1 MDDPT
6 SSLQVIRRAYP
17 ELAINSV
24 EPHNHEGQFNNLLI
38 INDELIFRFPRY
50 ADGVA
55 SILKEIRV
63 LSRIQGCTTLPIPN
77 PIYSSQETDRV
88 GEVFMGYPC
97 LPGETLWQPVFTQI
111 EDERIID
118 RWGEQ
123 LAGFLREL
131 HAIPSQ
137 TIGNNFPLQDG
148 LAEWKN
154 LYADIRKHLFAFMRP
169 EARDEVSFH
178 FEDFLKN
185 PALHSYQPAL
195 RHGDFGF
202 GNILYDPQTMNISGV
217 IDFGF
222 VGLGDPAIDFASASV
237 LGEKIFKR
245 ICQAYPNSHSMLER
259 ARFYRGT
266 YALQEAL
273 HGLRKDDQE
282 AFESGIEPYR

>member
-6 SSLQVIRRAYP
+6 NSLQMIRRAYP

-38 INDELIFRFPRY
+38 INDELVFRFPRY
-50 ADGVA
+50 PDGVT

-63 LSRIQGCTTLPIPN
+63 LSRIQGRTSLPIPN
-77 PIYSSQETDRV
+77 PIYSSQETQRV

-97 LPGETLWQPVFTQI
+97 LPGETLWQPVLTQI

-123 LAGFLREL
+123 LAAFLREL
-131 HAIPSQ
+131 HAIPAP
-137 TIGNNFPLQDG
+137 TYGDDLPVQDG
-148 LAEWKN
+148 LAEWET
-154 LYADIRKHLFAFMRP
+154 LYADIRKHLFAYMRP
-169 EARDEVSFH
+169 DARDEVSFH

-185 PALHSYQPAL
+185 SALHSYPPAL

-202 GNILYDPQTMNISGV
+202 GNILYDPQSMNISGV

-245 ICQAYPNSHSMLER
+245 ICQTYPNSHSLLER

-282 AFESGIEPYR
+282 AFESGIEQYR

>member
-63 LSRIQGCTTLPIPN
+63 LSRIQGSTTLPIPN

>member
-50 ADGVA
+50 VDGVA

>member
-97 LPGETLWQPVFTQI
+97 LPGETLWQPVLTQI
-111 EDERIID
+111 DDERIIA

-131 HAIPSQ
+131 HAIPAQ
-137 TIGNNFPLQDG
+137 TIGDNLPLQDG
-148 LAEWKN
+148 LAEWEN

-178 FEDFLKN
+178 FEDFFKN
-185 PALHSYQPAL
+185 PALHSYQPTL

-222 VGLGDPAIDFASASV
+222 VGLGDPAIDLASASV

-245 ICQAYPNSHSMLER
+245 ICQAYPNSHSLLDR
-259 ARFYRGT
+259 AWFYRGT

-282 AFESGIEPYR
+282 AFESGIEQYR